1 MTLGSQDQI
10 GEEQVRQLALMV
22 GITIQEEEL
31 AEVANRFS
39 SLMLELDWL
48 KELDLSDIQP
58 VVIFPE
64 EQ

>member
-1 MTLGSQDQI
+1 MAIGDQDQI
-10 GEEQVRQLALMV
+10 GEEQVRLLARMV

-39 SLMLELDWL
+39 SLMLELDRL

-58 VVIFPE
+58 VVVFPE
-64 EQ
+64 E